1 MLNKIGGHKV
11 AFFVFGVILHNFL
24 EGLALGVQTNKSS
37 AVSLFIAIMLHS
49 LPLATA
55 VTTALLKQLMLLPS
69 SPISMPR
76 MFTCLLIMSIIR
88 PVGLLLGLAVVL
100 IHGLTTLIVAAFLQ
114 SFASGVFLYITFMS
128 LLPAEFSSRETERP
142 QHQHNLKTTAVAGAG
157 TSNKFEAI
165 SEDTKING
173 QKHLQMTWKVFAFTC
188 GWALMSLL

>member
-1 MLNKIGGHKV
+1 MAVLWSFMAKYWFEWTFIVFSRGHKS
-11 AFFVFGVILHNFL
+11 
-24 EGLALGVQTNKSS
+24 K
-37 AVSLFIAIMLHS
+37 FIWS
-49 LPLATA
+49 
-55 VTTALLKQLMLLPS
+55 
-69 SPISMPR
+69 
-76 MFTCLLIMSIIR
+76 CLSK
-88 PVGLLLGLAVVL
+88 
-100 IHGLTTLIVAAFLQ
+100 FQ

-188 GWALMSLL
+188 GWALMSLLSLISIHWNKLLVQFSVKL